1 MGFENKSCPGSVF
14 NIVMNRLLL
23 IFFVIMI
30 PFEGIGQDITEIDG
44 DGIAALSRISNDTTY
59 VINFWATW
67 CSPCVKEIDFFEEVH
82 TSFEDSKVKVILVSL
97 DFPNQ
102 VELRL
107 IPFLEAREITAQ
119 VMLMTDLNYNSWIER
134 VDKSWSGAIP
144 ATLIF
149 NREQR
154 VFLEQELTRDE
165 LFNNV
170 NQILN

>member
-1 MGFENKSCPGSVF
+1 M
-14 NIVMNRLLL
+14 
-23 IFFVIMI
+23 IFFAIIM
-30 PFEGIGQDITEIDG
+30 PFVGFGQDITEIDG
-44 DGIAALSRISNDTTY
+44 DGITVLSRNSNDTTY

-67 CSPCVKEIDFFEEVH
+67 CSPCVNEIDFFEEVH
-82 TSFEDSKVKVILVSL
+82 ISFEDSKVKVILVSL

-102 VELRL
+102 VEQRL

-119 VMLMTDLNYNSWIER
+119 VMLMTDLDYNSWIER

-149 NREQR
+149 NGERR

-165 LFNNV
+165 LFENV
-170 NQILN
+170 NQILH

>member
-1 MGFENKSCPGSVF
+1 MGF
-14 NIVMNRLLL
+14 
-23 IFFVIMI
+23 
-30 PFEGIGQDITEIDG
+30 GQDIAEIDG
-44 DGIAALSRISNDTTY
+44 DGIAVLSRNSNDTTY

-102 VELRL
+102 VEQRL

-149 NREQR
+149 NRERR

-165 LFNNV
+165 LVENV

>member
-1 MGFENKSCPGSVF
+1 MNK
-14 NIVMNRLLL
+14 LLL
-23 IFFVIMI
+23 IFFVTMI
-30 PFEGIGQDITEIDG
+30 PFEGNGQVITEIDG
-44 DGIAALSRISNDTTY
+44 DGVAAMSRISNDTTY

-102 VELRL
+102 MDQRL
-107 IPFLEAREITAQ
+107 IPFLESKEITAQ
-119 VMLMTDLNYNSWIER
+119 VMLMTDLNYDMWIER
-134 VDKSWSGAIP
+134 VDECWSGAIP

-149 NREQR
+149 NRKQR

-165 LFNNV
+165 LFENV

>member
-1 MGFENKSCPGSVF
+1 MPLVGF
-14 NIVMNRLLL
+14 
-23 IFFVIMI
+23 
-30 PFEGIGQDITEIDG
+30 GQDITEIDG
-44 DGIAALSRISNDTTY
+44 DGIAVLSTNSNDTTY

-82 TSFEDSKVKVILVSL
+82 TSFENSKVKVILVSL

-102 VELRL
+102 VKQRL
-107 IPFLEAREITAQ
+107 IPFLEAKEIRAQ
-119 VMLMTDLNYNSWIER
+119 VMLMTDLDYNSWIER

-149 NREQR
+149 KGERR
-154 VFLEQELTRDE
+154 VFLEQELTRNE
-165 LFNNV
+165 LFENV

>member
-1 MGFENKSCPGSVF
+1 M
-14 NIVMNRLLL
+14 
-23 IFFVIMI
+23 IFFAVMI
-30 PFEGIGQDITEIDG
+30 SFTGFSQEITEIDG
-44 DGIAALSRISNDTTY
+44 DGIAVLSRNSNDTTY

-82 TSFEDSKVKVILVSL
+82 SSFHDSKVKVILVSL

-102 VELRL
+102 VERRL
-107 IPFLEAREITAQ
+107 IPFLEDKEITAQ
-119 VMLMTDLNYNSWIER
+119 VMLMTDLDYNSWIER

-149 NREQR
+149 NRERR

-165 LFNNV
+165 LFAYV
-170 NQILN
+170 SQILN

>member
-1 MGFENKSCPGSVF
+1 M
-14 NIVMNRLLL
+14 
-23 IFFVIMI
+23 IFFAAMM
-30 PFEGIGQDITEIDG
+30 PFTGFSQEITEIDG
-44 DGIAALSRISNDTTY
+44 DGIAVLSRNSNDTTY

-82 TSFEDSKVKVILVSL
+82 SSFHDSKVKVILVSL

-102 VELRL
+102 VERRL
-107 IPFLEAREITAQ
+107 IPFLEDKEITAQ
-119 VMLMTDLNYNSWIER
+119 VMLMTDLDYNSWIER

-149 NREQR
+149 NRERR

-165 LFNNV
+165 LFENV
-170 NQILN
+170 SQILN

>member
-1 MGFENKSCPGSVF
+1 MMS
-14 NIVMNRLLL
+14 I
-23 IFFVIMI
+23 
-30 PFEGIGQDITEIDG
+30 EGNGQAITEIDG

-82 TSFEDSKVKVILVSL
+82 SSFEDSKVKVILVSL

>member
-1 MGFENKSCPGSVF
+1 MPFVGF
-14 NIVMNRLLL
+14 
-23 IFFVIMI
+23 
-30 PFEGIGQDITEIDG
+30 GQDITEIDG
-44 DGIAALSRISNDTTY
+44 DGIAVLSTNSNDTTY

-82 TSFEDSKVKVILVSL
+82 TSFENSKVKVILVSL

-102 VELRL
+102 VKQRL
-107 IPFLEAREITAQ
+107 IPFLEAKEIRAQ
-119 VMLMTDLNYNSWIER
+119 VMLMTDLDYNSWIER

-149 NREQR
+149 KGERR
-154 VFLEQELTRDE
+154 VFLEQELTRNE
-165 LFNNV
+165 LFENV

>member
-1 MGFENKSCPGSVF
+1 MGF
-14 NIVMNRLLL
+14 
-23 IFFVIMI
+23 
-30 PFEGIGQDITEIDG
+30 GQDIAEIDG
-44 DGIAALSRISNDTTY
+44 DGIAVLSRNSNDTTY

-102 VELRL
+102 VEQRL

-149 NREQR
+149 NRERR
-154 VFLEQELTRDE
+154 VFLEQELTLDE
-165 LFNNV
+165 LFENV

>member
-1 MGFENKSCPGSVF
+1 MGF
-14 NIVMNRLLL
+14 
-23 IFFVIMI
+23 
-30 PFEGIGQDITEIDG
+30 GQEITEIDG
-44 DGIAALSRISNDTTY
+44 DGIAVLSRNSNDTTY

-82 TSFEDSKVKVILVSL
+82 TSFQDSKVKVILVSL

-102 VELRL
+102 VERRL
-107 IPFLEAREITAQ
+107 IPFLEDKEITAQ
-119 VMLMTDLNYNSWIER
+119 VMLMTDLDYNSWIER

-149 NREQR
+149 NRERR

-165 LFNNV
+165 LFAYI

>member
-1 MGFENKSCPGSVF
+1 MLPLLGS
-14 NIVMNRLLL
+14 
-23 IFFVIMI
+23 
-30 PFEGIGQDITEIDG
+30 GQDITEIDG
-44 DGIAALSRISNDTTY
+44 DGIAALSKISNDTTY

-102 VELRL
+102 IELRL
-107 IPFLEAREITAQ
+107 IPFLEAREITAE
-119 VMLMTDLNYNSWIER
+119 VMLMTELNYNSWIER